1 MELTIKQEQ
10 GLGIAINRYRNNEKC
25 TVIGGYAGTGKSTLV
40 KFIISALAQDGI
52 DPDKD
57 VCYCAFTGK
66 ATQVLQKKGNLN
78 VSTLHKL
85 LYDSIP
91 KESGGYIRKPKPIG
105 DIDYKI
111 IVVDEV
117 SMAPKT
123 LMELLFK
130 HPAYVI
136 CLGDPFQLPPIDK
149 NEDNHLLDKP
159 HIFLDEVMRQAQ
171 ESGIIRLS
179 MIIREGKSFDDN
191 ISTSDLIVRPQ
202 RELTTGMLTWAD
214 QVIVGTNA
222 TRFNINNQMRQIAG
236 FGPNPQEGDKV
247 ICLRN
252 YWDIF
257 DNADNA
263 LVNGTIGY
271 LKNAFETFNQIPFWA
286 SQNIRQIPI
295 IGGNIETE
303 SGTTIENIQ
312 MDKQIFLTGNNTLD
326 WKTSYRLGKS
336 DKTRH
341 LLPQEFTYGYAITC
355 HKSQGSSW
363 PKVCVVEEAFP
374 YEKIEHAR
382 WLYTA
387 VTRAESKLVLLR

>member
-1 MELTIKQEQ
+1 MELTKKQQE
-10 GLGIAINRYRNNEKC
+10 GLNIAVKRYRDNEKY

-52 DPDKD
+52 NPLKD

-66 ATQVLQKKGNLN
+66 ATLVLQKKGNVN
-78 VSTLHKL
+78 TSTLHKL
-85 LYDSIP
+85 LYQSIP
-91 KESGGYIRKPKPIG
+91 KESGGYIHRPVPVG

-111 IVVDEV
+111 IIVDEV

-123 LMELLFK
+123 LMDLLFR

-179 MIIREGKSFDDN
+179 MAIRERKSIDEY
-191 ISTSDLIVRPQ
+191 ISTPDLIVRPQ
-202 RELTTGMLTWAD
+202 RELNTGMLTWAD
-214 QVIVGTNA
+214 QVIVGTNI
-222 TRFNINNQMRQIAG
+222 TRFNINKQMRELSN

-247 ICLRN
+247 ICLKN
-252 YWDIF
+252 YWEICDSE
-257 DNADNA
+257 ANA

-271 LKNAFETFNQIPFWA
+271 LRNSFETFNQIPYWI
-286 SQNIRQIPI
+286 SKDIKEIPI

-303 SGTTIENIQ
+303 SGTIIENIQ
-312 MDKQIFLTGNNTLD
+312 MDKEIFISGNSTLD

-336 DKTRH
+336 EKTRY

-355 HKSQGSSW
+355 HKSQGSEW
-363 PKVCVVEEAFP
+363 DKVTVIEESFP
-374 YEKIEHAR
+374 FVKEEHAR

-387 VTRAESKLVLLR
+387 CTRAASRLVLVR